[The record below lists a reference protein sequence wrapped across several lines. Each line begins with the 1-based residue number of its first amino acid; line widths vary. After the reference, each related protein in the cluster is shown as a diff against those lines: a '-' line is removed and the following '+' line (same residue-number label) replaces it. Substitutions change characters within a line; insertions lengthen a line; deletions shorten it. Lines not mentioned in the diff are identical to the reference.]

1 MVSGWWDRQVRVMI
15 GSSTTHN
22 VTRPSH
28 AAELLLNGGPEQDGP
43 AYRKAKEAVLEA
55 MENPR
60 SDSLMIASRLAFEE
74 AAREAGI
81 LVSPRIH
88 GLDALIRRS

>member
-22 VTRPSH
+22 VTRPSR
-28 AAELLLNGGPEQDGP
+28 AADLLLHDWPEFYGP
-43 AYRKAKEAVLEA
+43 AYERAKVAILKA
-55 MENPR
+55 MENPDDAR
-60 SDSLMIASRLAFEE
+60 LNVASRLAFEE

-81 LVSPRIH
+81 LVPLPSGGQYTRI
-88 GLDALIRRS
+88 

>member
-22 VTRPSH
+22 VTRPNR
-28 AAELLLNGGPEQDGP
+28 AADLLLNEWPDEGGP
-43 AYRKAKEAVLEA
+43 AYRKAKEAVLRA
-55 MENPR
+55 MEDP
-60 SDSLMIASRLAFEE
+60 DDASLNVASRLAFEE

-81 LVSPRIH
+81 LVSLPA
-88 GLDALIRRS
+88 GDESKS